1 MKTCKKS
8 GRAKYLCS
16 SLLLILILSTSG
28 IISATRITPPAPIV
42 QMNNMFKKI
51 AENTMPSIVFIK
63 TTRLAAARSNIPPMF
78 RHFFRRF
85 QAPNA
90 PRRQVQG
97 VGSGVIISK
106 KGYVITNYHVIKG
119 ATGLTVTLY
128 NNQEFKVRVMGYDE
142 ETDIAVLKMIG
153 DLSKIKPAALGN
165 SDKVSNGE
173 IVFALGN
180 PFGLRGSITQGIV
193 SATSR
198 SAEQAGGYD
207 FIQTDAAINPGNS
220 GGALINIYGEVIGI
234 NRMIYTRTGGYM
246 GIGFAI
252 PINRIKDV
260 IAQIL
265 KTGKVTRGYLG
276 VIPANPNDEASRR
289 MSIRT
294 GVRIAEVMPESP
306 AEKAGLKPWDIIIK
320 VNGKKIKN
328 FNGLRRVISLT
339 PPGKIVKITVKR
351 KNRTLTLNVKLAN
364 KEQAIAGGGWGSENS
379 REAASKTTAI
389 FGMKIRNLKRQE
401 RAEHSLTHGV
411 IVVSVKPNTP
421 AFNAGVLPG
430 DIILEIESLRMSSI
444 TRAKA
449 IIASIKGRST
459 FQMRIKRGGRA
470 RFIVIER

>member
-1 MKTCKKS
+1 MSVT
-8 GRAKYLCS
+8 
-16 SLLLILILSTSG
+16 G
-28 IISATRITPPAPIV
+28 IVSATRISPPSAIV
-42 QMNNMFKKI
+42 QMNDMFKTI
-51 AENTMPSIVFIK
+51 AKKVMPTIVFIK
-63 TTRLAAARSNIPPMF
+63 TTRLAEGPANVPPAF

-85 QAPNA
+85 GAPNQ
-90 PRRQVQG
+90 PRRRVQG
-97 VGSGVIISK
+97 VGSGVIINK
-106 KGYVITNYHVIKG
+106 KGYVVTNYHVIKG
-119 ATGLTVTLY
+119 ATGLTVTLF
-128 NNQEFKVRVMGYDE
+128 NNQEYKVDVVGSDE

-153 DLSKIKPAALGN
+153 DLSKIKSAALGD

-198 SAEQAGGYD
+198 NAEQSGGYD

-220 GGALINIYGEVIGI
+220 GGALVNIYGEVIGI

-260 IAQIL
+260 ITQIL

-289 MSIRT
+289 MNILN
-294 GVRIAEVMPESP
+294 GVRIAEVMPGSP

-320 VNGKKIKN
+320 VNGKNIKN
-328 FNGLRRVISLT
+328 FRMLRRIIALT
-339 PPGKIVKITVKR
+339 PPGKAVRITVKR
-351 KNRTLTLNVKLAN
+351 KTKIITVKVKLAN
-364 KEQAIAGGGWGSENS
+364 KEQAIANGGWGTENN
-379 REAASKTTAI
+379 ASGALKTI
-389 FGMKIRNLKRQE
+389 NIYGMVLRNLKPQE
-401 RAEHSLTHGV
+401 RNEHSVTHGV
-411 IVVSVKPNTP
+411 VVVSVKQNTP

-444 TRAKA
+444 SRAKS
-449 IIASIKGRST
+449 IISGIRDRNT
-459 FQMRIKRGGRA
+459 FQMRIKRNGQI
-470 RFIVIER
+470 RFMVIER